1 MERTT
6 TDGSLEK
13 IPPRLVHCKMI
24 EVVHSILIPMSLSR
38 IFPGVAPRVAPS
50 LDSPVRSHNGYH
62 EVRLPVTPVEL
73 A

>member
-6 TDGSLEK
+6 PDGPLVE
-13 IPPRLVHCKMI
+13 IPLPRLVHRKMI

-38 IFPGVAPRVAPS
+38 IFPGA
-50 LDSPVRSHNGYH
+50 VRSGHPSSLT
-62 EVRLPVTPVEL
+62 R